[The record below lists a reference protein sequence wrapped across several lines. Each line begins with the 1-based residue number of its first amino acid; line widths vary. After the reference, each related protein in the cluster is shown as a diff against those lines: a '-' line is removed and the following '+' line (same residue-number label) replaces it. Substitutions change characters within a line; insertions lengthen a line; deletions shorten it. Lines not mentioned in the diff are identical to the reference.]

1 MTETR
6 INDKN
11 VDFNP
16 TIPNYNFEYVPM
28 PLSTEG
34 VGMYIDNNIQNKV
47 IEKAS
52 NKAFQTL
59 WLEIEFTKK
68 SNFICGVVY
77 GQHNSADHFLEYFE
91 EAVDWYSATGR

>member
-34 VGMYIDNNIQNKV
+34 VDNIILLTTSWDILKKLLIDIV
-47 IEKAS
+47 P
-52 NKAFQTL
+52 L
-59 WLEIEFTKK
+59 VDK
-68 SNFICGVVY
+68 ST
-77 GQHNSADHFLEYFE
+77 S
-91 EAVDWYSATGR
+91 